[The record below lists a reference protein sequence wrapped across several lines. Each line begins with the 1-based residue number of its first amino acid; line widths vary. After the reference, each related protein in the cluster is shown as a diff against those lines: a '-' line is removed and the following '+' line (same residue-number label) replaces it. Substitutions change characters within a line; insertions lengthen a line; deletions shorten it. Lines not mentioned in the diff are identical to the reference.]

1 MDDDTSD
8 PGQDWAT
15 MPPFECT
22 EEPIE
27 HATDLSAKTSYGTC
41 TTRRSAEEGESEHN
55 GSGNSGVKKCETAR
69 DSRLEGVRAA
79 AAGGGARSR

>member
-15 MPPFECT
+15 MLPFECT

-27 HATDLSAKTSYGTC
+27 HATDLHKANITA
-41 TTRRSAEEGESEHN
+41 AEIRE
-55 GSGNSGVKKCETAR
+55 
-69 DSRLEGVRAA
+69 
-79 AAGGGARSR
+79 